1 MARSCTVMGKDH
13 QDWYFWPR
21 CAPGTSSYSNP
32 VPKKSPIGT
41 STLGSVSPFHVH
53 PEHQLAQMKGTGRV
67 DGEPNMPDGACPV
80 YIRELDRG
88 LGLHF
93 DPVRIAAGAVGT

>member
-1 MARSCTVMGKDH
+1 
-13 QDWYFWPR
+13 
-21 CAPGTSSYSNP
+21 
-32 VPKKSPIGT
+32 
-41 STLGSVSPFHVH
+41 
-53 PEHQLAQMKGTGRV
+53 MKGTGRV

-88 LGLHF
+88 LVLHF